1 MAKKNDDFFVEKKIW
16 STVKDSLL
24 GCYLSPYLAK
34 VLFTQKPIVYIDC
47 FAGKGKFEDGNPG
60 SPIIALDIIKKSLL
74 STKANNYNIESNFID
89 LNYADDLRK
98 NLLGYTNVNIISGKF
113 EDNILQLLKNKR
125 GCNVFL
131 YIDPYGIKA
140 LQSEFFDEFANG
152 QFNTIELLINLNSFG
167 FIREACRAMGT
178 SFNNNEIFEDLI
190 EYDSSQMD
198 ASDDSI
204 KDLNDIAGGDY
215 WQKIITDYKNGIID
229 GYTAED
235 TFTKMYCQ
243 RMMKKYTYVL
253 NLPLRLKEGQ
263 RPKYRLIHATNHK
276 DGCLLMVDNMHSR
289 WEALQEIQTGGQL
302 SFFETNVNEE
312 IMTDDDLFD
321 KVVEHFSVYKYNTS
335 LYGSLAD
342 FFVKYGVISSTG
354 EVKKILR
361 ELEKTHQVIITRTP
375 SFTKNNTPTKFME
388 ENKVQKVFIRWNK

>member
-167 FIREACRAMGT
+167 FIREIGRA
-178 SFNNNEIFEDLI
+178 
-190 EYDSSQMD
+190 
-198 ASDDSI
+198 
-204 KDLNDIAGGDY
+204 
-215 WQKIITDYKNGIID
+215 
-229 GYTAED
+229 
-235 TFTKMYCQ
+235 
-243 RMMKKYTYVL
+243 
-253 NLPLRLKEGQ
+253 
-263 RPKYRLIHATNHK
+263 YR
-276 DGCLLMVDNMHSR
+276 
-289 WEALQEIQTGGQL
+289 
-302 SFFETNVNEE
+302 
-312 IMTDDDLFD
+312 
-321 KVVEHFSVYKYNTS
+321 
-335 LYGSLAD
+335 
-342 FFVKYGVISSTG
+342 
-354 EVKKILR
+354 
-361 ELEKTHQVIITRTP
+361 
-375 SFTKNNTPTKFME
+375 
-388 ENKVQKVFIRWNK
+388 